1 MYYSFF
7 QWETGWVCYLFKS
20 LRYKDSKSKLG
31 YSKIKLS
38 PLWVFFIKQ
47 SQKYVYW
54 LSTGVGVWRKKSLKP
69 LMSLGFPVKNINCA
83 QVVLKQVGNVR
94 RKSLLWHTYRT
105 VLVYLSFCI
114 LYSHISPKISQLSP
128 LVLLKVYCTS
138 NPAEKTQNNI
148 TYHIWFIARIVSNI
162 QLKLFSVLHTHFF
175 LLLRLFSLIVSI
187 QPVVG
192 SLTAAYSSILWP
204 DSITNRSL

>member
-1 MYYSFF
+1 M
-7 QWETGWVCYLFKS
+7 
-20 LRYKDSKSKLG
+20 
-31 YSKIKLS
+31 S

-83 QVVLKQVGNVR
+83 QVVLKKVGNVC

-114 LYSHISPKISQLSP
+114 IYSHISKNFTKLSP

-148 TYHIWFIARIVSNI
+148 TYHIWLSARIVSNI
-162 QLKLFSVLHTHFF
+162 LLKILSVLHTHFF
-175 LLLRLFSLIVSI
+175 LLLRLFSPLISI
-187 QPVVG
+187 
-192 SLTAAYSSILWP
+192 IL
-204 DSITNRSL
+204 SFLFSVRKSR

>member
-1 MYYSFF
+1 MVNS
-7 QWETGWVCYLFKS
+7 
-20 LRYKDSKSKLG
+20 D
-31 YSKIKLS
+31 I
-38 PLWVFFIKQ
+38 VFFIKQ
-47 SQKYVYW
+47 SQKYIYW

-83 QVVLKQVGNVR
+83 QVVFKKVGNVR
-94 RKSLLWHTYRT
+94 RKSLLWHTYT
-105 VLVYLSFCI
+105 GQFWSISLSVSFT
-114 LYSHISPKISQLSP
+114 HISPKISQLSP

-148 TYHIWFIARIVSNI
+148 TYHIWFSARIVSNI
-162 QLKLFSVLHTHFF
+162 LLKILSVLHTHFF
-175 LLLRLFSLIVSI
+175 LLLRLFSPLVSI